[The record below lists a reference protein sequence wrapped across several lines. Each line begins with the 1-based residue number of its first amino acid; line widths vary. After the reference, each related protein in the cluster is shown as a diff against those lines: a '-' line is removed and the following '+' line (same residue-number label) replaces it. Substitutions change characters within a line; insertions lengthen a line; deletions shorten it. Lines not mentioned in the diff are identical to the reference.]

1 LILFFLIGVNGKGRQ
16 AWPVKVQGDDIAK
29 GFLTGFD
36 EASSREFPDSVELL
50 PLLFLLLGHSAVP
63 PEEGETTDVRNA
75 GRSAHGDIEIVGNEL
90 AAHKRL
96 KAVKSDVF
104 RQGKIGI
111 GGCGYVKIIS
121 RKSLVAILKYRI

>member
-1 LILFFLIGVNGKGRQ
+1 MR
-16 AWPVKVQGDDIAK
+16 PVKVQGDDIPK

-36 EASSREFPDSVELL
+36 EASPWELPDSVELL
-50 PLLFLLLGHSAVP
+50 PLLFLFLGHSAVP
-63 PEEGETTDVRNA
+63 PEEGEVTDVGNA

-96 KAVKSDVF
+96 KAVKGDVF

-111 GGCGYVKIIS
+111 GGCGYVKIIAG
-121 RKSLVAILKYRI
+121 KSLVAIFEYRI